1 MGTFI
6 LGLVVGV
13 LIGVLVTSVLLLE
26 KEFDYGREENVH
38 TKDNR

>member
-1 MGTFI
+1 MMGTFI

-26 KEFDYGREENVH
+26 KEFDYGRDKMD
-38 TKDNR
+38 KDND